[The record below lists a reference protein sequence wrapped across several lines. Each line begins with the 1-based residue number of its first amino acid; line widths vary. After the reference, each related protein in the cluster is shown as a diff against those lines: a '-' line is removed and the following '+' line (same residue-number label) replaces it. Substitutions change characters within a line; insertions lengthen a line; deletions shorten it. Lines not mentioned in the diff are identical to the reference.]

1 MFIKI
6 LEIFTLLSGVFYVLL
21 QIRQS
26 RWTWPFD
33 IVVSAA
39 SIIVFASGHIWAS
52 MGLNVYYLIMGVC
65 GTIAWKKDEAKASEG
80 ALRLRKLP
88 KRELI
93 FSLLILLA
101 GSVGAFFL
109 LRTLDDP
116 APLLDGIVAV
126 ASIVGTYWLLRSYLE
141 NWLLWIFSDL
151 VSTAL
156 CLSQGMYWMALM
168 YAAYTVAAVIGWR
181 HWKKQG
187 EYIVD

>member
-6 LEIFTLLSGVFYVLL
+6 LEIFTLVAGIFYVWL
-21 QIRQS
+21 QIKQS

-39 SIIVFASGHIWAS
+39 SIVVFASGHIWAS
-52 MGLNVYYLIMGVC
+52 MVLNIYYLVMGVC
-65 GTIAWKKDEAKASEG
+65 GTIAWKKDAEKASEG

-88 KRELI
+88 RKELLA
-93 FSLLILLA
+93 SILLLLV
-101 GSVGAFFL
+101 GSIGAYFI
-109 LRTLDDP
+109 LRALADP

-126 ASIVGTYWLLRSYLE
+126 SSIIGTYWLLRSYLE

-151 VSTAL
+151 VSTIL

-168 YAAYTVAAVIGWR
+168 YTAYTAAAVIGWM

-187 EYIVD
+187 EYII